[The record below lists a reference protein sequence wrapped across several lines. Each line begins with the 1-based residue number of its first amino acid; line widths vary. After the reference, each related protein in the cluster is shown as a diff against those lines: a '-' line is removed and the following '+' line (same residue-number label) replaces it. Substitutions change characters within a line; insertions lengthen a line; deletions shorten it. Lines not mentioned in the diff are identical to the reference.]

1 MVLIIQNMPIEILR
15 KFFRLKSAAGI
26 LLLLAAIAAIV
37 VENSFLSDSYSKL
50 LHSSISFKI
59 SNFAI
64 DKDLHHWINDGLMA
78 IFFLLVGLEIKREL
92 IQGHL
97 STRQQFSL
105 PAVAAIGG
113 ITVPAI
119 IYISL
124 NFGNDVT
131 TNGWAIPT
139 ATDIAFALGVVTLLG
154 DRVPISLKV
163 TLVAIAIIDD
173 LMAIIIIATFYT
185 SDVSI
190 YYLLLAAVAT
200 SVLFLLNKKQ
210 INKLSPYVILGIL
223 LWMFVLKSG
232 IHASLAG
239 VLLAQFI
246 PLNSKDS
253 SSHSPLQNLE
263 HSIAPWVNFSILPIF
278 AFANA
283 GVSFSGMKLNLLWDP
298 VTLGIILG
306 LFFGKQIGVMLFTY
320 VGSLLKV
327 CKLPSDISWAQY
339 YGLSLV
345 TGIGFTM
352 SLFIGSLAF
361 TDPEYQTSVRL
372 GVLIASLL
380 AGILGYLTLRI
391 TTKSS

>member
-1 MVLIIQNMPIEILR
+1 MPIEIIR
-15 KFFRLKSAAGI
+15 KFFKLKSAPGI
-26 LLLLAAIAAIV
+26 LLFVAAIV
-37 VENSFLSDSYSKL
+37 AILVENSFLSDLYSKL
-50 LHSSISFKI
+50 LHSSINI
-59 SNFAI
+59 NIYNFSI
-64 DKDLHHWINDGLMA
+64 EKDLHHWINDGLMA
-78 IFFLLVGLEIKREL
+78 IFFLLIGLEIKREL
-92 IQGHL
+92 VQGHL
-97 STRQQFSL
+97 STREQFSL

-113 ITVPAI
+113 ITIPAI

-124 NFGNDVT
+124 NFGNEVT

-154 DRVPISLKV
+154 NRIPISLKV

-173 LMAIIIIATFYT
+173 LIAIIIIASFYASDLSINYLFFAAIATF
-185 SDVSI
+185 I
-190 YYLLLAAVAT
+190 LF
-200 SVLFLLNKKQ
+200 VLNNRK
-210 INKLSPYVILGIL
+210 INNLSPYVILGIL
-223 LWMFVLKSG
+223 LWVFVLKSG

-246 PLNSKDS
+246 PIKPKDTS
-253 SSHSPLQNLE
+253 AHSPLYKLE
-263 HSIAPWVNFSILPIF
+263 HSIEPWVNFIILPIF

-320 VGSLLKV
+320 LGSILKI

-339 YGLSLV
+339 YGLSLL

-380 AGILGYLTLRI
+380 AGICGYLTLRL

>member
-1 MVLIIQNMPIEILR
+1 MPIEIIR
-15 KFFRLKSAAGI
+15 KFFKLKTAPGI
-26 LLLLAAIAAIV
+26 LLFVAAIV
-37 VENSFLSDSYSKL
+37 AILVENSFLGDLYSKL
-50 LHSSISFKI
+50 LHSSINI
-59 SNFAI
+59 NIYNFSI
-64 DKDLHHWINDGLMA
+64 EKDLHHWINDGLMA
-78 IFFLLVGLEIKREL
+78 IFFLLIGLEIKREL
-92 IQGHL
+92 VQGHL
-97 STRQQFSL
+97 STREQFSL

-113 ITVPAI
+113 ITIPAI

-124 NFGNDVT
+124 NFGNEVT

-154 DRVPISLKV
+154 NRIPISLKV

-173 LMAIIIIATFYT
+173 LIAIIIIASFYASDLSINYLFFAAIATF
-185 SDVSI
+185 I
-190 YYLLLAAVAT
+190 LF
-200 SVLFLLNKKQ
+200 VLNNRK
-210 INKLSPYVILGIL
+210 INNLSPYVILGIL

-246 PLNSKDS
+246 PIKPKDTS
-253 SSHSPLQNLE
+253 AHSPLYKLE
-263 HSIAPWVNFSILPIF
+263 HSIEPWVNFIILPIF

-306 LFFGKQIGVMLFTY
+306 LFFGNQIGEMLFTY
-320 VGSLLKV
+320 LGSILKI

-352 SLFIGSLAF
+352 SLFIGSMAF

-380 AGILGYLTLRI
+380 AGIFGYLTLRL

>member
-1 MVLIIQNMPIEILR
+1 MPIEIIR
-15 KFFRLKSAAGI
+15 KFFKLKTAPGI
-26 LLLLAAIAAIV
+26 LLFVAAIV
-37 VENSFLSDSYSKL
+37 AILVENSFLGDLYSKL
-50 LHSSISFKI
+50 LHSSINI
-59 SNFAI
+59 NIYNFSI
-64 DKDLHHWINDGLMA
+64 EKDLHHWINDGLMA
-78 IFFLLVGLEIKREL
+78 IFFLLIGLEIKREL
-92 IQGHL
+92 VQGHL
-97 STRQQFSL
+97 STREQFSL

-113 ITVPAI
+113 ITIPAI

-124 NFGNDVT
+124 NFGNEVT

-154 DRVPISLKV
+154 NRIPISLKV

-173 LMAIIIIATFYT
+173 LVAIIIIASFYASDLSINYLFFAAIATF
-185 SDVSI
+185 I
-190 YYLLLAAVAT
+190 LF
-200 SVLFLLNKKQ
+200 VLNNRK

-223 LWMFVLKSG
+223 LWVFVLKSG

-246 PLNSKDS
+246 PIKPKDTS
-253 SSHSPLQNLE
+253 AHSPLYKLE
-263 HSIAPWVNFSILPIF
+263 HSIEPWVNFIILPIF

-320 VGSLLKV
+320 LGSILKI

-380 AGILGYLTLRI
+380 AGIFGYLTLRL

>member
-1 MVLIIQNMPIEILR
+1 MPIQIIS
-15 KFFRLKSAAGI
+15 KFFQLKSAAGI
-26 LLLLAAIAAIV
+26 LLLAAAIAAIL
-37 VENSFLSDSYSKL
+37 VENSFLSDSYAKL
-50 LHSSISFKI
+50 LHTSVSIKI
-59 SNFAI
+59 SDFGI

-92 IQGHL
+92 VQGHL
-97 STRQQFSL
+97 STREQFSL

-113 ITVPAI
+113 ITIPAI
-119 IYISL
+119 IYIGL
-124 NFGNDVT
+124 NFGNEVT
-131 TNGWAIPT
+131 SNGWAIPT

-154 DRVPISLKV
+154 NRIPISLKV
-163 TLVAIAIIDD
+163 TLVAVAIIDD
-173 LMAIIIIATFYT
+173 LMAIIIIASFYT
-185 SDVSI
+185 SDLSI
-190 YYLLLAAVAT
+190 TYLVFAALSTATLLI
-200 SVLFLLNKKQ
+200 LNNRK
-210 INKLSPYVILGIL
+210 ITKLSPYVLVGIL
-223 LWMFVLKSG
+223 LWVFVLKSG

-239 VLLAQFI
+239 VVLAQFI
-246 PLNSKDS
+246 PINAKNSSD
-253 SSHSPLQNLE
+253 HSPLYKLE
-263 HSIAPWVNFSILPIF
+263 HSIEPWVNFMILPIF

-320 VGSLLKV
+320 IGSLLKI

-380 AGILGYLTLRI
+380 AGVLGYLTLRL
-391 TTKSS
+391 TTKPPSQ

>member
-1 MVLIIQNMPIEILR
+1 MLIETIR
-15 KFFRLKSAAGI
+15 KFFQIKSAPGI
-26 LLLLAAIAAIV
+26 LLLLAAIAAIL

-50 LHSSISFKI
+50 LHSSISIKI
-59 SNFAI
+59 FNFSI
-64 DKDLHHWINDGLMA
+64 DKDFHHWINDGLMA

-97 STRQQFSL
+97 SSREQFSL

-113 ITVPAI
+113 ITIPAV
-119 IYISL
+119 IYLSL
-124 NFGNDVT
+124 NIGNELT

-154 DRVPISLKV
+154 NRVPISLKV

-173 LMAIIIIATFYT
+173 LMAIIIIASFYT
-185 SDVSI
+185 SDLSI
-190 YYLLLAAVAT
+190 NNLVFAT
-200 SVLFLLNKKQ
+200 ISTLVLFVLNNRK
-210 INKLSPYVILGIL
+210 IHKLSPYIIIGIL
-223 LWMFVLKSG
+223 LWIFVLKSG

-246 PLNSKDS
+246 PLRSNNSSD
-253 SSHSPLQNLE
+253 HSPLSKLE
-263 HSIAPWVNFSILPIF
+263 HSIEPWVNFTILPIF

-283 GVSFSGMKLNLLWDP
+283 GVSFSGMELNLLWDP

-306 LFFGKQIGVMLFTY
+306 LFFGKQIGVMSFTY
-320 VGSLLKV
+320 IGSLLRL
-327 CKLPSDISWAQY
+327 CKLPPDISWAQY

-372 GVLIASLL
+372 GVLLASLL
-380 AGILGYLTLRI
+380 AGILGYLTLRL
-391 TTKSS
+391 TTKSSKD

>member
-1 MVLIIQNMPIEILR
+1 MPIEIIK
-15 KFFRLKSAAGI
+15 KFFQFKSAPGI
-26 LLLLAAIAAIV
+26 LLLLAAVAAIL
-37 VENSFLSDSYSKL
+37 VENSFLSDSYSKF
-50 LHSSISFKI
+50 LHTSFDIKIFNFSI
-59 SNFAI
+59 N
-64 DKDLHHWINDGLMA
+64 KDLHHWINDGLMA

-97 STRQQFSL
+97 STREQFSL
-105 PAVAAIGG
+105 PAVAAVGG
-113 ITVPAI
+113 ITIPAI

-154 DRVPISLKV
+154 NRVPISLKV

-173 LMAIIIIATFYT
+173 LMAIIIIASFYT
-185 SDVSI
+185 SNLSI
-190 YYLLLAAVAT
+190 NYLLYAAIV
-200 SVLFLLNKKQ
+200 SFILFVINNRK
-210 INKLSPYVILGIL
+210 INKLLPYIMFGIIL
-223 LWMFVLKSG
+223 WVFVLKSG

-239 VLLAQFI
+239 VLLAFFI
-246 PLNSKDS
+246 PLKSNNSSD
-253 SSHSPLQNLE
+253 HSPLKKLE
-263 HSIAPWVNFSILPIF
+263 HSIAPWVNFIILPLF

-283 GVSFSGMKLNLLWDP
+283 GVSFSGMKLSLIWDP

-320 VGSLLKV
+320 LGSVLKI
-327 CKLPSDISWAQY
+327 CKLPSNISWAQY

-380 AGILGYLTLRI
+380 AGIFGYITLRL
-391 TTKSS
+391 TSKSK

>member
-1 MVLIIQNMPIEILR
+1 MLIENIR
-15 KFFRLKSAAGI
+15 KFFRLKSAPGI
-26 LLLLAAIAAIV
+26 LLLIAAITAII

-50 LHSSISFKI
+50 LHSSMSIKI
-59 SNFAI
+59 SNFSI

-92 IQGHL
+92 VQGHL
-97 STRQQFSL
+97 STRKQFSL

-113 ITVPAI
+113 ITIPAI

-124 NFGNDVT
+124 NFSNAVT
-131 TNGWAIPT
+131 INGWAIPT

-154 DRVPISLKV
+154 NRVPISLKV

-173 LMAIIIIATFYT
+173 LMAIVIIASFYT
-185 SDVSI
+185 SDLSI
-190 YYLLLAAVAT
+190 NYLLFAAITT
-200 SVLFLLNKKQ
+200 SILLVLNNRK
-210 INKLSPYVILGIL
+210 INKLSPYVIVGIL

-239 VLLAQFI
+239 VLLALFI
-246 PLNSKDS
+246 PVKPKGNSTY
-253 SSHSPLQNLE
+253 SPLNKLE
-263 HSIAPWVNFSILPIF
+263 HSIEPWVNFIILPIF

-283 GVSFSGMKLNLLWDP
+283 GVSFAGMKLNLLWDP

-320 VGSLLKV
+320 LGSILKI

-339 YGLSLV
+339 YGLSLI

-361 TDPEYQTSVRL
+361 IDPEYQTSVRL

-380 AGILGYLTLRI
+380 AGILGYITLRLS
-391 TTKSS
+391 TKSS

>member
-1 MVLIIQNMPIEILR
+1 MPIEIIR
-15 KFFRLKSAAGI
+15 KFFKLKSAPGI
-26 LLLLAAIAAIV
+26 LLFVAAIV
-37 VENSFLSDSYSKL
+37 AILVENSFLSDLYSKL
-50 LHSSISFKI
+50 LHSSINI
-59 SNFAI
+59 NIYNFSI
-64 DKDLHHWINDGLMA
+64 EKDLHHWINDGLMA
-78 IFFLLVGLEIKREL
+78 IFFLLIGLEIKREL
-92 IQGHL
+92 VQGHL
-97 STRQQFSL
+97 STREQFSL

-113 ITVPAI
+113 ITIPAI

-124 NFGNDVT
+124 NFGNEVT

-154 DRVPISLKV
+154 NRIPISLKV

-173 LMAIIIIATFYT
+173 LIAIIIIASFYASDLSINYLFFAAIATF
-185 SDVSI
+185 I
-190 YYLLLAAVAT
+190 LF
-200 SVLFLLNKKQ
+200 VLNNRK
-210 INKLSPYVILGIL
+210 INNLSPYVILGIL
-223 LWMFVLKSG
+223 LWVFVLKSG

-246 PLNSKDS
+246 PMKPKDTS
-253 SSHSPLQNLE
+253 AHSPLYKLE
-263 HSIAPWVNFSILPIF
+263 HSIEPWVNFIILPIF

-320 VGSLLKV
+320 LGSILKI

-339 YGLSLV
+339 YGLSLL

-380 AGILGYLTLRI
+380 AGIFGYLTLRF

>member
-1 MVLIIQNMPIEILR
+1 MPIEIIR
-15 KFFRLKSAAGI
+15 KFFQLKSAAGI
-26 LLLLAAIAAIV
+26 LLLLAGIAAII
-37 VENSFLSDSYSKL
+37 VENSLLSDLYSKF
-50 LHSSISFKI
+50 LHLSISIKI

-92 IQGHL
+92 IHGHL
-97 STRQQFSL
+97 STRAQFSL

-124 NFGNDVT
+124 NFGNEIT
-131 TNGWAIPT
+131 TSGWAIPT

-154 DRVPISLKV
+154 NRVPVSLKV

-173 LMAIIIIATFYT
+173 LMAIIIIASFYT
-185 SDVSI
+185 SDLSI
-190 YYLLLAAVAT
+190 NYLLYAAISSSILLAFNNRKINN
-200 SVLFLLNKKQ
+200 LF
-210 INKLSPYVILGIL
+210 PYIVVGIL
-223 LWMFVLKSG
+223 LWVFVLKSG

-239 VLLAQFI
+239 VLLAMFI
-246 PLNSKDS
+246 PLKAKDS
-253 SSHSPLQNLE
+253 SVQSPLTRLE
-263 HSIAPWVNFSILPIF
+263 HSIEPWVNFMILPLF

-283 GVSFSGMKLNLLWDP
+283 GVSFSGMKLSLIWEP

-320 VGSLLKV
+320 IGSLLKI
-327 CKLPSDISWAQY
+327 CKLPSDISWKQY

-361 TDPEYQTSVRL
+361 TDPEFQTSVRL

-380 AGILGYLTLRI
+380 AGVLGYLTLRI
-391 TTKSS
+391 TSKL

>member
-1 MVLIIQNMPIEILR
+1 MLIENIR
-15 KFFRLKSAAGI
+15 KFFRLKSAPGI
-26 LLLLAAIAAIV
+26 LLLIAAITAII

-50 LHSSISFKI
+50 LHSSMSIKI
-59 SNFAI
+59 SNFSI

-92 IQGHL
+92 VQGHL
-97 STRQQFSL
+97 STRKQFSL

-113 ITVPAI
+113 ITIPAI

-124 NFGNDVT
+124 NFSNAVT
-131 TNGWAIPT
+131 INGWAIPT

-154 DRVPISLKV
+154 NRVPISLKV

-173 LMAIIIIATFYT
+173 LMAIVIIASFYT
-185 SDVSI
+185 SDLSI
-190 YYLLLAAVAT
+190 NYLLFAAITT
-200 SVLFLLNKKQ
+200 SILLVLNNRK
-210 INKLSPYVILGIL
+210 INKLSPYVIVGIL

-239 VLLAQFI
+239 VLLALFI
-246 PLNSKDS
+246 PIKPKGNSTY
-253 SSHSPLQNLE
+253 SPLNKLE
-263 HSIAPWVNFSILPIF
+263 HLIEPWVNFIILPIF

-283 GVSFSGMKLNLLWDP
+283 GVSFAGMKLNLLWDP

-320 VGSLLKV
+320 LGSILKI
-327 CKLPSDISWAQY
+327 CQLPSDISWAQY
-339 YGLSLV
+339 YGLSLI

-361 TDPEYQTSVRL
+361 IDPEYQTSVRL

-380 AGILGYLTLRI
+380 AGILGYLTLRL
-391 TTKSS
+391 TSKS

>member
-1 MVLIIQNMPIEILR
+1 MPIQIIS
-15 KFFRLKSAAGI
+15 KFFQLKSAAGI
-26 LLLLAAIAAIV
+26 LLLAAAIAAIL
-37 VENSFLSDSYSKL
+37 VENSFLSDSYAKL
-50 LHSSISFKI
+50 LHTSVSIKI
-59 SNFAI
+59 SDFGI

-92 IQGHL
+92 VQGHL
-97 STRQQFSL
+97 STREQFSL

-113 ITVPAI
+113 ITIPAI
-119 IYISL
+119 IYIGL
-124 NFGNDVT
+124 NFGNEVT
-131 TNGWAIPT
+131 SNGWAIPT

-154 DRVPISLKV
+154 NRIPISLKV
-163 TLVAIAIIDD
+163 TLVAVAIIDD
-173 LMAIIIIATFYT
+173 LMAIIIIASFYT
-185 SDVSI
+185 SDLSI
-190 YYLLLAAVAT
+190 TYLVFAALSTATLLI
-200 SVLFLLNKKQ
+200 LNNRK
-210 INKLSPYVILGIL
+210 ITKLSPYVLVGIL
-223 LWMFVLKSG
+223 LWVFVLKSG

-239 VLLAQFI
+239 VVLAQFI
-246 PLNSKDS
+246 PINAKNSSD
-253 SSHSPLQNLE
+253 HSPLYKLE
-263 HSIAPWVNFSILPIF
+263 HSIEPWVNFMILPIF

-320 VGSLLKV
+320 IGSLLRI
-327 CKLPSDISWAQY
+327 CKLPSDVSWAQY
-339 YGLSLV
+339 YGLSIV

-380 AGILGYLTLRI
+380 AGVLGYLTLRL
-391 TTKSS
+391 TTKPPSQ

>member
-1 MVLIIQNMPIEILR
+1 MPIQIIS
-15 KFFRLKSAAGI
+15 KFFQLKSAAGI
-26 LLLLAAIAAIV
+26 LLLAAAIAAIL
-37 VENSFLSDSYSKL
+37 VENSFLSDSYAKL
-50 LHSSISFKI
+50 LHTSVSINI
-59 SNFAI
+59 SNFAV

-92 IQGHL
+92 VQGHL
-97 STRQQFSL
+97 STREQFSL

-113 ITVPAI
+113 ITIPAI
-119 IYISL
+119 IYIGL
-124 NFGNDVT
+124 NFGNEVT

-154 DRVPISLKV
+154 NRVPISLKV
-163 TLVAIAIIDD
+163 TLVAVAIIDD
-173 LMAIIIIATFYT
+173 LMAIIIIASFYT
-185 SDVSI
+185 SDLSI
-190 YYLLLAAVAT
+190 TYLVFAALSTATLLI
-200 SVLFLLNKKQ
+200 LNNRK
-210 INKLSPYVILGIL
+210 ITKLSPYVLVGIL
-223 LWMFVLKSG
+223 LWVFVLKSG

-239 VLLAQFI
+239 VVLAQFI
-246 PLNSKDS
+246 PINAKNSSD
-253 SSHSPLQNLE
+253 HSPLYKLE
-263 HSIAPWVNFSILPIF
+263 HSIEPWVNFMILPIF

-320 VGSLLKV
+320 IGSLLRI
-327 CKLPSDISWAQY
+327 CKLPSDVSWAQY
-339 YGLSLV
+339 YGLSIV

-372 GVLIASLL
+372 GVLIASLF
-380 AGILGYLTLRI
+380 AGVLGYLTLRI
-391 TTKSS
+391 TTKPPSQ

>member
-1 MVLIIQNMPIEILR
+1 MPIEIIR
-15 KFFRLKSAAGI
+15 KFFKLKAASGI
-26 LLLLAAIAAIV
+26 LLLMAAIV
-37 VENSFLSDSYSKL
+37 AILVENSFLSDSYSKL
-50 LHSSISFKI
+50 LHSSININI
-59 SNFAI
+59 SNFSI
-64 DKDLHHWINDGLMA
+64 EKDLHHWINDGLMA
-78 IFFLLVGLEIKREL
+78 IFFLLIGLEIKREL
-92 IQGHL
+92 VQGHL
-97 STRQQFSL
+97 STREQFSL

-113 ITVPAI
+113 ITIPAI

-124 NFGNDVT
+124 NFGNEVT

-154 DRVPISLKV
+154 NRIPISLKV

-173 LMAIIIIATFYT
+173 LVAIIIIASFYASDLSINYLFFAAIATF
-185 SDVSI
+185 I
-190 YYLLLAAVAT
+190 LF
-200 SVLFLLNKKQ
+200 VLNNRK

-223 LWMFVLKSG
+223 LWVFVLKSG

-246 PLNSKDS
+246 PIKPKDTS
-253 SSHSPLQNLE
+253 AHSPLYKLE
-263 HSIAPWVNFSILPIF
+263 HSIEPWVNFIILPIF

-320 VGSLLKV
+320 LGSILKI

-380 AGILGYLTLRI
+380 AGIFGYLTLRL
-391 TTKSS
+391 TSKSS

>member
-1 MVLIIQNMPIEILR
+1 MPIEIIR
-15 KFFRLKSAAGI
+15 KFFKLKSAPGI
-26 LLLLAAIAAIV
+26 LLLVAAIV
-37 VENSFLSDSYSKL
+37 AILVENSFLSDSYSKL
-50 LHSSISFKI
+50 LHSSLNINI
-59 SNFAI
+59 SNFSI
-64 DKDLHHWINDGLMA
+64 EKDLHHWINDGLMA

-92 IQGHL
+92 VQGHL
-97 STRQQFSL
+97 STREQFSL

-113 ITVPAI
+113 ITIPAI

-124 NFGNDVT
+124 NFGNEVT
-131 TNGWAIPT
+131 INGWAIPT

-154 DRVPISLKV
+154 NRVPISLKV

-173 LMAIIIIATFYT
+173 LVAIIIIASFYASDLSINYLFFAAIATF
-185 SDVSI
+185 I
-190 YYLLLAAVAT
+190 LF
-200 SVLFLLNKKQ
+200 VLNNRK

-223 LWMFVLKSG
+223 LWVFVLKSG

-246 PLNSKDS
+246 PIKSKDKS
-253 SSHSPLQNLE
+253 VQSPLYKLE
-263 HSIAPWVNFSILPIF
+263 HSIQPWVNFIILPIF

-283 GVSFSGMKLNLLWDP
+283 GVSFSGMKLDLLWDP

-320 VGSLLKV
+320 LGSILKI

-380 AGILGYLTLRI
+380 AGIFGYLTLRL
-391 TTKSS
+391 TSKSS

>member
-1 MVLIIQNMPIEILR
+1 MPLEILR

-361 TDPEYQTSVRL
+361 TDPDYQTSVRL

>member
-1 MVLIIQNMPIEILR
+1 MPIEIIR
-15 KFFRLKSAAGI
+15 KFFKLKTAPGI
-26 LLLLAAIAAIV
+26 LLFVAAIV
-37 VENSFLSDSYSKL
+37 AILVENSFLGDLYSKL
-50 LHSSISFKI
+50 LHSSINI
-59 SNFAI
+59 NIYNFSI
-64 DKDLHHWINDGLMA
+64 EKDLHHWINDGLMA
-78 IFFLLVGLEIKREL
+78 IFFLLIGLEIKREL
-92 IQGHL
+92 VQGHL
-97 STRQQFSL
+97 STREQFSL

-113 ITVPAI
+113 ITIPAI

-124 NFGNDVT
+124 NFGNEVT

-154 DRVPISLKV
+154 NRIPISLKV

-173 LMAIIIIATFYT
+173 LIAIIIIASFYASDLSINYLFFAAIATF
-185 SDVSI
+185 I
-190 YYLLLAAVAT
+190 LF
-200 SVLFLLNKKQ
+200 VLNNRK
-210 INKLSPYVILGIL
+210 INNLSPYVILGIL
-223 LWMFVLKSG
+223 LWVFVLKSG

-246 PLNSKDS
+246 PIKPKDTS
-253 SSHSPLQNLE
+253 AHSPLYKLE
-263 HSIAPWVNFSILPIF
+263 HSIEPWVNFIILPIF

-320 VGSLLKV
+320 LGSILKI

-352 SLFIGSLAF
+352 SLFIGSMAF

-380 AGILGYLTLRI
+380 AGIFGYLTLRF

>member
-1 MVLIIQNMPIEILR
+1 MPIEIIR
-15 KFFRLKSAAGI
+15 KFFKLKSAPGI
-26 LLLLAAIAAIV
+26 LLFVAAIV
-37 VENSFLSDSYSKL
+37 AILVENSFLSDLYSKL
-50 LHSSISFKI
+50 LHSSINI
-59 SNFAI
+59 NIYNFSI
-64 DKDLHHWINDGLMA
+64 EKDLHHWINDGLMA
-78 IFFLLVGLEIKREL
+78 IFFLLIGLEIKREL
-92 IQGHL
+92 VQGHL
-97 STRQQFSL
+97 STREQFSL

-113 ITVPAI
+113 ITIPAI
-119 IYISL
+119 IYISS
-124 NFGNDVT
+124 NFGNEVT

-154 DRVPISLKV
+154 NRIPISLKV

-173 LMAIIIIATFYT
+173 LIAIIIIASFYASDLSINYLFFAAIATF
-185 SDVSI
+185 I
-190 YYLLLAAVAT
+190 LF
-200 SVLFLLNKKQ
+200 VLNNRK
-210 INKLSPYVILGIL
+210 INNLSPYVILGIL
-223 LWMFVLKSG
+223 LWVFVLKSG

-246 PLNSKDS
+246 PMKPKDTS
-253 SSHSPLQNLE
+253 AHSPLYKLE
-263 HSIAPWVNFSILPIF
+263 HSIEPWVNFIILPIF

-320 VGSLLKV
+320 LGSILKI

-352 SLFIGSLAF
+352 SLFIGSMAF

-380 AGILGYLTLRI
+380 AGIFGYLTLRF

>member
-1 MVLIIQNMPIEILR
+1 MPIEIIR
-15 KFFRLKSAAGI
+15 KFFKLKAAPGI
-26 LLLLAAIAAIV
+26 LLLMAAIV
-37 VENSFLSDSYSKL
+37 AILVENSFLSDSYSKL
-50 LHSSISFKI
+50 LHSSININI
-59 SNFAI
+59 SNFSI
-64 DKDLHHWINDGLMA
+64 EKDLHHWINDGLMA
-78 IFFLLVGLEIKREL
+78 IFFLLIGLEIKREL
-92 IQGHL
+92 VQGHL
-97 STRQQFSL
+97 STREQFSL

-113 ITVPAI
+113 ITIPAI

-124 NFGNDVT
+124 NFGNEVT

-154 DRVPISLKV
+154 NRIPISLKV

-173 LMAIIIIATFYT
+173 LAAIIIIASFYASDLSINYLFFAAIATF
-185 SDVSI
+185 I
-190 YYLLLAAVAT
+190 LF
-200 SVLFLLNKKQ
+200 VLNNRK

-223 LWMFVLKSG
+223 LWVFVLKSG

-246 PLNSKDS
+246 PIKSKEKS
-253 SSHSPLQNLE
+253 VQSPLYKLE
-263 HSIAPWVNFSILPIF
+263 HSIQPWVNFIILPIF

-320 VGSLLKV
+320 LGSILKI

-380 AGILGYLTLRI
+380 AGIFGYLTLRL

>member
-1 MVLIIQNMPIEILR
+1 MPIEILR
-15 KFFRLKSAAGI
+15 KFFQLKTAAGI

-50 LHSSISFKI
+50 LHSSISLKI
-59 SNFAI
+59 SNFTI

-185 SDVSI
+185 SDLSI

-200 SVLFLLNKKQ
+200 FILFLLNNRQ
-210 INKLSPYVILGIL
+210 INKLFPYITVGIL

-246 PLNSKDS
+246 PLNSKDN

-263 HSIAPWVNFSILPIF
+263 HSIAPWVNFIILPIF

-306 LFFGKQIGVMLFTY
+306 VFFGKQIGVMLFTY
-320 VGSLLKV
+320 VGSLLRV

>member
-1 MVLIIQNMPIEILR
+1 MLIENIR
-15 KFFRLKSAAGI
+15 KFFRLKSAPGI
-26 LLLLAAIAAIV
+26 LLLIAAITAII

-50 LHSSISFKI
+50 LHSSMSIKI
-59 SNFAI
+59 SNFSI

-92 IQGHL
+92 VQGHL
-97 STRQQFSL
+97 STRKQFSL

-113 ITVPAI
+113 ITIPAI

-124 NFGNDVT
+124 NFSNAVT
-131 TNGWAIPT
+131 INGWAIPT

-154 DRVPISLKV
+154 NRVPISLKV

-173 LMAIIIIATFYT
+173 LMAIVIIASFYT
-185 SDVSI
+185 SDLSI
-190 YYLLLAAVAT
+190 IYLLFAAIT
-200 SVLFLLNKKQ
+200 TTILLVLNNRK
-210 INKLSPYVILGIL
+210 INKLRPYVIVGIL
-223 LWMFVLKSG
+223 LWVFVLKSG

-239 VLLAQFI
+239 VLLALFI
-246 PLNSKDS
+246 PIKPKGTSTY
-253 SSHSPLQNLE
+253 SPLNKLE
-263 HSIAPWVNFSILPIF
+263 HSIEPWVNFIILPIF

-283 GVSFSGMKLNLLWDP
+283 GVSFAGMKLNLLWDP

-320 VGSLLKV
+320 LGSILKI

-339 YGLSLV
+339 YGLSLI

-361 TDPEYQTSVRL
+361 IDPEYQTSVRL

-380 AGILGYLTLRI
+380 AGILGYITLRLS
-391 TTKSS
+391 TKSS

>member
-1 MVLIIQNMPIEILR
+1 MPIEILR
-15 KFFRLKSAAGI
+15 KFFQLKTAAGI

-50 LHSSISFKI
+50 LHSSISLKI
-59 SNFAI
+59 SNFTI

-185 SDVSI
+185 SDLSI

-200 SVLFLLNKKQ
+200 FILFLLNNRQ
-210 INKLSPYVILGIL
+210 INKLFPYIIVGIL

-246 PLNSKDS
+246 PLNSKDN

-263 HSIAPWVNFSILPIF
+263 HSIAPWVNFIILPIF

>member
-1 MVLIIQNMPIEILR
+1 MPIEIIR
-15 KFFRLKSAAGI
+15 KFFKLKTAPGI
-26 LLLLAAIAAIV
+26 LLFVAAIV
-37 VENSFLSDSYSKL
+37 AILVENSFLGDLYSKL
-50 LHSSISFKI
+50 LHSSINI
-59 SNFAI
+59 NIYNFSI
-64 DKDLHHWINDGLMA
+64 EKDLHHWINDGLMA
-78 IFFLLVGLEIKREL
+78 IFFLLIGLEIKREL
-92 IQGHL
+92 VQGHL
-97 STRQQFSL
+97 STREQFSL

-113 ITVPAI
+113 ITIPAI

-124 NFGNDVT
+124 NFGNEVT

-154 DRVPISLKV
+154 NRIPISLKV

-173 LMAIIIIATFYT
+173 LVAIIIIASFYASDLSINYLFFAAIATF
-185 SDVSI
+185 I
-190 YYLLLAAVAT
+190 LF
-200 SVLFLLNKKQ
+200 VLNNRK
-210 INKLSPYVILGIL
+210 INNLSPYVILGIL
-223 LWMFVLKSG
+223 LWVFVLKSG

-246 PLNSKDS
+246 PIKPKDTS
-253 SSHSPLQNLE
+253 AHSPLYKLE
-263 HSIAPWVNFSILPIF
+263 HSIEPWVNFIILPIF

-320 VGSLLKV
+320 LGSILKI

-380 AGILGYLTLRI
+380 AGIFGYLTLRL
-391 TTKSS
+391 TSKSS

>member
-1 MVLIIQNMPIEILR
+1 MQIIS
-15 KFFRLKSAAGI
+15 KFFQLKSAAGI
-26 LLLLAAIAAIV
+26 LLLAAAIAAIL
-37 VENSFLSDSYSKL
+37 VENSFLSDSYAKL
-50 LHSSISFKI
+50 LHTSVSINI
-59 SNFAI
+59 SNFGV

-92 IQGHL
+92 VQGHL
-97 STRQQFSL
+97 STREQFSL

-113 ITVPAI
+113 ITIPAI
-119 IYISL
+119 IYIGL
-124 NFGNDVT
+124 NFGNEVT

-154 DRVPISLKV
+154 NRVPISLKV
-163 TLVAIAIIDD
+163 TLVAVAIIDD
-173 LMAIIIIATFYT
+173 LMAIIIIASFYT
-185 SDVSI
+185 SDLSI
-190 YYLLLAAVAT
+190 TYLVFAALSTATLLI
-200 SVLFLLNKKQ
+200 LNNRK
-210 INKLSPYVILGIL
+210 ITKLSPYVLVGIL
-223 LWMFVLKSG
+223 LWVFVLKSG

-239 VLLAQFI
+239 VVLAQFI
-246 PLNSKDS
+246 PINAKNSSD
-253 SSHSPLQNLE
+253 HSPLYKLE
-263 HSIAPWVNFSILPIF
+263 HSIEPWVNFMILPIF

-320 VGSLLKV
+320 IGSLLRI
-327 CKLPSDISWAQY
+327 CKLPSDVSWAQY
-339 YGLSLV
+339 YGLSIV

-372 GVLIASLL
+372 GVLIASLF
-380 AGILGYLTLRI
+380 AGVLGYLTLRL
-391 TTKSS
+391 TTKPPSQ

>member
-1 MVLIIQNMPIEILR
+1 MLIENIR
-15 KFFRLKSAAGI
+15 KFFHLKSAPGI
-26 LLLLAAIAAIV
+26 LLLVAAITAIL

-50 LHSSISFKI
+50 LHISMNINI
-59 SNFAI
+59 SNFSI

-78 IFFLLVGLEIKREL
+78 IFFLLIGLEIKREL
-92 IQGHL
+92 VQGHL
-97 STRQQFSL
+97 STRKQFSL

-113 ITVPAI
+113 ITIPAI

-124 NFGNDVT
+124 NFSNAVT
-131 TNGWAIPT
+131 INGWAIPT

-154 DRVPISLKV
+154 NRVPISLKV

-173 LMAIIIIATFYT
+173 LMAIVIIASFYT
-185 SDVSI
+185 SDLSI
-190 YYLLLAAVAT
+190 NYLLFAAITT
-200 SVLFLLNKKQ
+200 SILLVLNNRK

-239 VLLAQFI
+239 VLLALFI
-246 PLNSKDS
+246 PIKPKGNSTY
-253 SSHSPLQNLE
+253 SPLNKLE
-263 HSIAPWVNFSILPIF
+263 HLIEPWVNFIILPIF

-283 GVSFSGMKLNLLWDP
+283 GVSFAGMKLNLLWDP

-320 VGSLLKV
+320 LGSILKI
-327 CKLPSDISWAQY
+327 CQLPSDISWAQY
-339 YGLSLV
+339 YGLSLI

-361 TDPEYQTSVRL
+361 IDPEYQTSVRL

-380 AGILGYLTLRI
+380 AGILGYLTLRL
-391 TTKSS
+391 TSKS

>member
-1 MVLIIQNMPIEILR
+1 MPIEIIR
-15 KFFRLKSAAGI
+15 KFFKLKAAPGI
-26 LLLLAAIAAIV
+26 LLLMAAIV
-37 VENSFLSDSYSKL
+37 AILVENSFLSDSYSKL
-50 LHSSISFKI
+50 LHSSININI
-59 SNFAI
+59 SNFSI
-64 DKDLHHWINDGLMA
+64 EKDLHHWINDGLMA
-78 IFFLLVGLEIKREL
+78 IFFLLVGLEIKREVV
-92 IQGHL
+92 QGHL
-97 STRQQFSL
+97 STREQFSL
-105 PAVAAIGG
+105 PAIAAIGG
-113 ITVPAI
+113 ITIPAI

-124 NFGNDVT
+124 NFGNEVT

-154 DRVPISLKV
+154 NRIPISLKV

-173 LMAIIIIATFYT
+173 LVAIIIIASFYASDLSINYLFFAAIATF
-185 SDVSI
+185 I
-190 YYLLLAAVAT
+190 LF
-200 SVLFLLNKKQ
+200 VLNNRK

-223 LWMFVLKSG
+223 LWVFVLKSG

-246 PLNSKDS
+246 PIKPKDTS
-253 SSHSPLQNLE
+253 AHSPLYKLE
-263 HSIAPWVNFSILPIF
+263 HSIEPWVNFIILPIF

-320 VGSLLKV
+320 LGSILKI

-352 SLFIGSLAF
+352 SLFVGNLAF
-361 TDPEYQTSVRL
+361 IDNVQYIDGVKL
-372 GVLIASLL
+372 GVLSGSLL
-380 AGILGYLTLRI
+380 STLFGYFLILSTS
-391 TTKSS
+391 KK

>member
-1 MVLIIQNMPIEILR
+1 MPIEIIR
-15 KFFRLKSAAGI
+15 KFFKLKSAPGI
-26 LLLLAAIAAIV
+26 LLFVAAIV
-37 VENSFLSDSYSKL
+37 AILVENSFLSDLYSKL
-50 LHSSISFKI
+50 LHSSINI
-59 SNFAI
+59 NIYNFSI
-64 DKDLHHWINDGLMA
+64 EKDLHHWINDGLMA
-78 IFFLLVGLEIKREL
+78 IFFLLIGLEIKREL
-92 IQGHL
+92 VQGHL
-97 STRQQFSL
+97 STREQFSL

-113 ITVPAI
+113 ITIPAI
-119 IYISL
+119 IYLSL
-124 NFGNDVT
+124 NFGNEVT

-154 DRVPISLKV
+154 NRIPISLKV

-173 LMAIIIIATFYT
+173 LIAIIIIASFYASDLSINYLFFAAIATF
-185 SDVSI
+185 I
-190 YYLLLAAVAT
+190 LF
-200 SVLFLLNKKQ
+200 VLNNRK
-210 INKLSPYVILGIL
+210 INNLSPYVILGIL
-223 LWMFVLKSG
+223 LWVFVLKSG

-246 PLNSKDS
+246 PMKPKDTS
-253 SSHSPLQNLE
+253 AHSPLYKLE
-263 HSIAPWVNFSILPIF
+263 HSIEPWVNFIILPIF

-320 VGSLLKV
+320 LGSILKI

-352 SLFIGSLAF
+352 SLFIGSMAF

-380 AGILGYLTLRI
+380 AGIFGYLTLRF

>member
-1 MVLIIQNMPIEILR
+1 MPIEIIR
-15 KFFRLKSAAGI
+15 KFFKLKAAPGI
-26 LLLLAAIAAIV
+26 LLLMAAIV
-37 VENSFLSDSYSKL
+37 AILVENSFLSDSYSKL
-50 LHSSISFKI
+50 LHSSININI
-59 SNFAI
+59 SNFSI
-64 DKDLHHWINDGLMA
+64 EKDLHHWINDGLMA
-78 IFFLLVGLEIKREL
+78 IFFLLIGLEIKREL
-92 IQGHL
+92 VQGHL
-97 STRQQFSL
+97 STREQFSL

-113 ITVPAI
+113 ITIPAI

-124 NFGNDVT
+124 NFGNEVT

-154 DRVPISLKV
+154 NRIPISLKV

-173 LMAIIIIATFYT
+173 LVAIIIIASFYASDLSINYLFFAAIATF
-185 SDVSI
+185 I
-190 YYLLLAAVAT
+190 LF
-200 SVLFLLNKKQ
+200 VLNNRK

-223 LWMFVLKSG
+223 LWVFVLKSG

-246 PLNSKDS
+246 PIKPKDTS
-253 SSHSPLQNLE
+253 AHSPLYKLE
-263 HSIAPWVNFSILPIF
+263 HSIEPWVNFIILPIF

-320 VGSLLKV
+320 LGSILKI

-380 AGILGYLTLRI
+380 AGIFGYLTLRL
-391 TTKSS
+391 TSKSS

>member
-1 MVLIIQNMPIEILR
+1 MPIEILR

-185 SDVSI
+185 SDLSI

-200 SVLFLLNKKQ
+200 FILFLLNNRQ
-210 INKLSPYVILGIL
+210 INKLFPYITVGIL

-246 PLNSKDS
+246 PLNSKDN

-263 HSIAPWVNFSILPIF
+263 HSIAPWVNFIILPIF

-320 VGSLLKV
+320 VGSLLRV

>member
-1 MVLIIQNMPIEILR
+1 MEIIR
-15 KFFRLKSAAGI
+15 KFFQIKSAPGI
-26 LLLLAAIAAIV
+26 LLLLAAIAAIL

-50 LHSSISFKI
+50 LHSSISIKI
-59 SNFAI
+59 FNFSI
-64 DKDLHHWINDGLMA
+64 DKDFHHWINDGLMA

-97 STRQQFSL
+97 SSREQFSL

-113 ITVPAI
+113 ITIPAV
-119 IYISL
+119 IYLSL
-124 NFGNDVT
+124 NIGNELT

-154 DRVPISLKV
+154 NRVPISLKV

-173 LMAIIIIATFYT
+173 LMAIIIIASFYT
-185 SDVSI
+185 SDLSI
-190 YYLLLAAVAT
+190 NNLVFAT
-200 SVLFLLNKKQ
+200 ISTLVLFVLNNRK
-210 INKLSPYVILGIL
+210 IHKLSPYIIIGIL
-223 LWMFVLKSG
+223 LWIFVLKSG

-246 PLNSKDS
+246 PLRSNNSSD
-253 SSHSPLQNLE
+253 HSPLSKLE
-263 HSIAPWVNFSILPIF
+263 HSIEPWVNFTILPIF

-283 GVSFSGMKLNLLWDP
+283 GVSFSGMELNLLWDP

-306 LFFGKQIGVMLFTY
+306 LFFGKQIGVMSFTY
-320 VGSLLKV
+320 IGSLLRL
-327 CKLPSDISWAQY
+327 CKLPPDISWAQY

-372 GVLIASLL
+372 GVLLASLL
-380 AGILGYLTLRI
+380 AGILGYLTLRL
-391 TTKSS
+391 TTKSSKD

>member
-1 MVLIIQNMPIEILR
+1 MPIEILR

-210 INKLSPYVILGIL
+210 IKKLSPYVILGIL

>member
-1 MVLIIQNMPIEILR
+1 MPIEIIR
-15 KFFRLKSAAGI
+15 KFFKLKSAPGI
-26 LLLLAAIAAIV
+26 LLFVAAIV
-37 VENSFLSDSYSKL
+37 AILVENSFLSDLYSKL
-50 LHSSISFKI
+50 LHSSINI
-59 SNFAI
+59 NIYNFSI
-64 DKDLHHWINDGLMA
+64 EKDLHHWINDGLMA
-78 IFFLLVGLEIKREL
+78 IFFLLIGLEIKREL
-92 IQGHL
+92 VQGHL
-97 STRQQFSL
+97 STREQFSL

-113 ITVPAI
+113 ITIPAI

-124 NFGNDVT
+124 NFGNEVT

-154 DRVPISLKV
+154 NRIPISLKV

-173 LMAIIIIATFYT
+173 LIAIIIIASFYASDLSINYLFFAAIATF
-185 SDVSI
+185 I
-190 YYLLLAAVAT
+190 LF
-200 SVLFLLNKKQ
+200 VLNNRK
-210 INKLSPYVILGIL
+210 INNLSPYVILGIL
-223 LWMFVLKSG
+223 LWVFVLKSG

-246 PLNSKDS
+246 PMKPKDTS
-253 SSHSPLQNLE
+253 AHSPLYKLE
-263 HSIAPWVNFSILPIF
+263 HSIESWVNFIILPIF

-320 VGSLLKV
+320 LGSILKI

-352 SLFIGSLAF
+352 SLFIGSMAF

-380 AGILGYLTLRI
+380 AGIFGYLTLRF